1 MAVGKPESATKTKRS
16 TKKGDAF
23 HPNCRGTKDQGEGQL
38 GVMAA
43 MMLMTVLYTCRVARP
58 EITRAITF
66 LAKRIT
72 KWDFRCDQRLHR
84 LMCYVNCA
92 ADDQMMGWIGDD
104 PSELSAHLFCDADF
118 AGCPY
123 TLKSTNG
130 CHADIQGP
138 NSRFPWSSRSNGQ
151 TSTAQSTQEAE
162 LNSLRL
168 KKPGRAMSRS
178 IGNDSWTIS

>member
-1 MAVGKPESATKTKRS
+1 MGWWSKMAVGKSETPVKAPRA
-16 TKKGDAF
+16 TKKGETY
-23 HPNCRGTKDQGEGQL
+23 HPNRRGTKDQGEGQL

-43 MMLMTVLYTCRVARP
+43 MMLMTILYTCRVARP

-92 ADDQMMGWIGDD
+92 TDDQMMGWIGDD

-118 AGCPY
+118 YQRLPCRHPG
-123 TLKSTNG
+123 TEFEVSVVLRVER
-130 CHADIQGP
+130 AD
-138 NSRFPWSSRSNGQ
+138 
-151 TSTAQSTQEAE
+151 
-162 LNSLRL
+162 
-168 KKPGRAMSRS
+168 
-178 IGNDSWTIS
+178 